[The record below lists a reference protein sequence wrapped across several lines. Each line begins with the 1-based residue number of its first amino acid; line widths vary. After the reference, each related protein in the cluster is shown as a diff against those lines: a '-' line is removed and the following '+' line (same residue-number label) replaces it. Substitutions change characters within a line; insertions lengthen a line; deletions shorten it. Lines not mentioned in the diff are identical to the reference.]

1 MTSANFITASFLAM
15 LWLCAF
21 PITAVAAP
29 AVCAATD
36 FTAFLRAFS
45 QTIDVQRQ
53 ASAGRVFSTTLEV
66 VGDSAQP
73 SVRVLHGDQLALPLM
88 SAITDT
94 GMAGVEVQRID
105 ARHVRVDDKRAGN
118 EAIKAYLFE
127 YAACWTLVAMEDWS
141 VDESRLAVSGMPN
154 MSRAEEICYLKSGIF
169 QGLGGVERYPPTTE
183 FFEAALQNKLCA
195 AASGNPQASLEAVSL
210 GFSGM
215 APALS
220 AEVSE
225 KLLSRAAET
234 LPVAAAL
241 LAQFYCNGTDDTRDG
256 PCLDPARA
264 EAMLIK
270 SVKMG
275 GWETLPI
282 LANHYEQG
290 DLQGRDLSRALA
302 CYRLAQEK
310 GVESADASVQRLT
323 DQGAVAGAA
332 CY

>member
-1 MTSANFITASFLAM
+1 MKPYTPITASLLAI

-21 PITAVAAP
+21 PINALAAP
-29 AVCAATD
+29 RACVATD
-36 FTAFLRAFS
+36 FTAFLQAFS
-45 QTIDVQRQ
+45 QSLDVQRQ
-53 ASAGRVFSTTLEV
+53 ASTGRVFSTTVEV
-66 VGDSAQP
+66 AGDSAQP
-73 SVRVLHGDQLALPLM
+73 RVRVLHGDELALPM
-88 SAITDT
+88 MPAIADS
-94 GMAGVEVQRID
+94 GMTGVEVQRID
-105 ARHVRVDDKRAGN
+105 PRHVRVDDKRAGN

-127 YAACWTLVAMEDWS
+127 YAECWTLVAMEDWS
-141 VDESRLAVSGMPN
+141 VDERRLTLSGRPD

-220 AEVSE
+220 AELNE
-225 KLLSRAAET
+225 KLLTRAAET

-241 LAQFYCNGTDDTRDG
+241 LARFYCNGTDDTRDG

-275 GWETLPI
+275 GWETLPM
-282 LANHYEQG
+282 LASHYEQG

-302 CYRLAQEK
+302 CYQLAREK
-310 GVESADASVQRLT
+310 GVEGYVDSVQRLR
-323 DQGAVAGAA
+323 DQGAVPGAA